1 MNESEEP
8 MKPSLPIAVVVND
21 SRTQLQVLA
30 GLVRKAGLEP
40 LVFSGAEAALA
51 TMDPQNPPSLIVTDV
66 HMPGIDGW
74 RFCRLLRSAD
84 HAAFNDVPILV
95 VSATFA
101 GDEPAR
107 IAADLGAEA
116 FLAFPAPESQF
127 VQQVRSILKGERST
141 NQPKV
146 LVVDDNEAFATLLQR
161 HFTQEGYRA
170 DVAFSMEAAASAFSQ
185 MAYDVAVVDVQLPDG
200 LGDVLLDQF
209 RSERP
214 ACVCIMITGHLQPE
228 ASLDWMKRGAAAYL
242 CKPFDP
248 RYLVELCSR
257 ARRERALM
265 RVPRLLEMRTREL
278 QASEERLASV
288 LKTQR
293 ELICRFKPDTR
304 LTYVNP
310 AFCRF
315 FGKPEEDHVGHSFFA
330 LVPHSYHAGIREVL
344 SKLALGNAEPT
355 FVHPVEREGL
365 PPAWVEWTCQALFA
379 REGSVLEYQFVGR
392 DISDRKRVEEALDR
406 RMMALIQPL
415 DNPQDLSV
423 EELFN
428 LDELQRLQDEF
439 SEATGVASVITRVD
453 GTPITRPSHFTRLCD
468 LIRATPAGRER
479 CFRSDAALGTD
490 CPDGPCV
497 QLCLSGGLWDAGAGI
512 TVGGKH
518 IANWL
523 IGQVRTE
530 TQTEEGIRAYARE
543 IGADEEAVAEAF
555 REVPMLSKSKFMK
568 IARMLHT
575 LAGQHSRFAYQN
587 MQQARSINDLKR
599 AEEQMLA
606 ANERLAT
613 VMDSMEAIVT
623 IADMP
628 SHELLFLNEYGR
640 RVCGDSVQQAV
651 WKEMQ
656 GLGDPEPVCPDSKLL
671 EEDGHPALPCQ
682 WEHQDVAKGRWYEIR
697 VCAIQWIDGRLVRMG
712 IATDITARKRSE
724 EEKAKLE
731 AKLLQSQKLETI
743 GQLAGGVAHDFNNM
757 LGVILGYTELALSQV
772 PPEASLHADLEEIH
786 KAAERSAVLTRQLL
800 GFARKQTIV
809 PKVLDL
815 NKTVDGLL
823 EMLRHLIGENIVVDW
838 RPGADLGPVKLDPS
852 QIEQILVN
860 LCVNSR
866 DAISGDGCIRLS
878 TEPVTLDKA
887 ACAGHEGAY
896 PGDYVKLGVG
906 DNGCGMDKE
915 MLKHIFEPFFTTKD
929 LSLGAGL
936 GLPTVHGIVHQNNG
950 FLEVVSEP
958 GRGTDV
964 WIYLPQHGPRTRA
977 KAENGD
983 GLDFAPVQ
991 ETVLLVE
998 DDASLL
1004 LMTKNMLTRRG
1015 YRVLPT
1021 GSPTEAVQLAAE
1033 HPGGIHM
1040 LMTDVIMPEMGGG
1053 DLARKIREIQPGL
1066 KCLFMSGHTEE
1077 TLAQRG
1083 VLVPGSHF
1091 IQKPFSMKELVNRV
1105 VETLSDP
1112 VTE

>member
-1 MNESEEP
+1 
-8 MKPSLPIAVVVND
+8 MKSSSPVAVVVND
-21 SRTQLQVLA
+21 NRTQLQILA

-40 LVFSGAEAALA
+40 FVFSGAEAALA
-51 TMDPQNPPSLIVTDV
+51 SMDPQCPPALIVTDV

-84 HAAFNDVPILV
+84 YSAFNDVPILV

-107 IAADLGAEA
+107 IAGDLGAEA
-116 FLAFPAPESQF
+116 FLAFPMPTDQF
-127 VQQVRSILKGERST
+127 VHQVRSILKGERST
-141 NQPKV
+141 NPPRV
-146 LVVDDNEAFATLLQR
+146 LIVDDNEPFASLLQR
-161 HFTQEGYRA
+161 IFAAEGYRA
-170 DVAFSMEAAASAFSQ
+170 DVALTVAAAAASFSQ
-185 MAYDVAVVDVQLPDG
+185 AAYDVAVMDYQLPDG
-200 LGDVLLDQF
+200 QGDTLLDQF
-209 RSERP
+209 RAERP
-214 ACVCIMITGHLQPE
+214 ACVCIMITGNLQPE
-228 ASLDWMKRGAAAYL
+228 SSLDWMKRGAAAYL

-248 RYLVELCSR
+248 LYLVELCSR

-304 LTYVNP
+304 LTFVNP

-315 FGKPEEDHVGHSFFA
+315 FGKTEEEQVGLSF
-330 LVPHSYHAGIREVL
+330 LEWVPSAYRAGIREVL
-344 SKLALGNAEPT
+344 SKLATSNAEPT
-355 FVHPVEREGL
+355 VAHPVERPDL
-365 PPAWVEWTCQALFA
+365 PQAWVEWTCQAIYGN
-379 REGSVLEYQFVGR
+379 EGSVLEYQFVGR
-392 DISDRKRVEEALDR
+392 DITDRKRVEEALDR

-415 DNPQDLSV
+415 DNPQDISM

-439 SEATGVASVITRVD
+439 AEAMGVASLITRID
-453 GTPITRPSHFTRLCD
+453 GTPITRPSRFTRLCD
-468 LIRATPAGRER
+468 LIRATPAGREA
-479 CFRSDAALGTD
+479 CFRSDAALGEK
-490 CPDGPCV
+490 CSAGPCA
-497 QLCLSGGLWDAGAGI
+497 QPCLSGGLWDAAAGI

-523 IGQVRTE
+523 IGQVRTAN
-530 TQTEEGIRAYARE
+530 QTESGIRAYARE
-543 IGADEEAVAEAF
+543 IGADEETVAQAF
-555 REVPMLSKSKFMK
+555 REVPILSRAQFEK
-568 IARMLHT
+568 IAKMLNT
-575 LAGQHSRFAYQN
+575 LACQHSHFAYQN

-628 SHELLFLNEYGR
+628 GHELLFLNEYGR

-651 WKEMQ
+651 WKEFQ
-656 GLGDPEPVCPDSKLL
+656 GLGEDSEAVCPDSKLV
-671 EEDGHPALPCQ
+671 EEDGHPAPPSQ
-682 WEHQDVAKGRWYEIR
+682 WEYHAEAKGRWYEIR
-697 VCAIQWIDGRLVRMG
+697 VCSIEWIDGRLVRMG
-712 IATDITARKRSE
+712 IATDITDRKRSE

-772 PPEASLHADLEEIH
+772 SPEASLHADLEEIH

-815 NKTVDGLL
+815 NTAVESLL
-823 EMLRHLIGENIVVDW
+823 DMLKHLIGENVVLDW
-838 RPGADLGPVKLDPS
+838 QPGADLGPVKLDPS

-878 TEPVTLDKA
+878 TAPVSLDKA

-906 DNGCGMDKE
+906 DNGCGMNKE
-915 MLKHIFEPFFTTKD
+915 MMKHIFEPFFTTKD

-964 WIYLPQHGPRTRA
+964 WMYLPQHGPKIPA
-977 KAENGD
+977 KVENSD
-983 GLDFAPVQ
+983 GLDFAPIQ

-1004 LMTKNMLTRRG
+1004 VMTKNMLTRRG

-1021 GSPTEAVQLAAE
+1021 GSPTEAIQLVLQ
-1033 HPGGIHM
+1033 HTGGINM

-1053 DLARKIREIQPGL
+1053 DLARKIREIQPGI
-1066 KCLFMSGHTEE
+1066 KCLFMSGHTDE

-1083 VLVPGSHF
+1083 VLLPGSHF

-1105 VETLSDP
+1105 IETLSDP
-1112 VTE
+1112 SCE

>member
-1 MNESEEP
+1 
-8 MKPSLPIAVVVND
+8 MKSSSPVAVVVND
-21 SRTQLQVLA
+21 NRTQLQVLA

-40 LVFSGAEAALA
+40 FVFSGAEAALGS
-51 TMDPQNPPSLIVTDV
+51 MDPQNPPSLIVTDV

-74 RFCRLLRSAD
+74 RFCRLVRSAD
-84 HAAFNDVPILV
+84 YAAFNDVPILV

-107 IAADLGAEA
+107 IASDLGAEA
-116 FLAFPAPESQF
+116 FLAFPASETQF
-127 VQQVRSILKGERST
+127 IQQVRSVLKGERLA
-141 NQPKV
+141 QPPKV
-146 LVVDDNEAFATLLQR
+146 LIVDDNEMFVPLLQR
-161 HFTQEGYRA
+161 NFVAEGYRV
-170 DVAFSMEAAASAFSQ
+170 DVALTVADASVAFTRA
-185 MAYDVAVVDVQLPDG
+185 AYDVAVIDYQLPDG
-200 LGDVLLDQF
+200 TGDLLLDQF
-209 RSERP
+209 RAERP
-214 ACVCIMITGHLQPE
+214 ACVCIMITGNLQPE
-228 ASLDWMKRGAAAYL
+228 CSLDWMKRGAAAYL

-248 RYLVELCSR
+248 RYLVEMCSR

-304 LTYVNP
+304 LTFVNP

-315 FGKPEEDHVGHSFFA
+315 FGKSEEEQVGLSF
-330 LVPHSYHAGIREVL
+330 LEWVPSAYRAGVREVL
-344 SKLALGNAEPT
+344 SKLAVGNAEPN
-355 FVHPVEREGL
+355 FAHPVERPDL
-365 PPAWVEWTCQALFA
+365 PLAWVEWTCQALYA
-379 REGSVLEYQFVGR
+379 REGSVIEYQFVGR

-415 DNPQDLSV
+415 DNPQDLSM

-428 LDELQRLQDEF
+428 MDELQRLQDEF
-439 SEATGVASVITRVD
+439 AEATGVASVITRVD
-453 GTPITRPSHFTRLCD
+453 GTPITRPSRFTRLCD
-468 LIRATPAGRER
+468 LIRATPAGQQN
-479 CFRSDAALGTD
+479 CFCSDATIGTN
-490 CPDGPCV
+490 CEEGPCL
-497 QLCLSGGLWDAGAGI
+497 QRCRSGGLWDAGAGI

-530 TQTEEGIRAYARE
+530 TQTESEIRAYARE
-543 IGADEEAVAEAF
+543 IGADEEEVAKAF
-555 REVPMLSKSKFMK
+555 HDVPIMSKAQFEK
-568 IARMLHT
+568 IARMLFT
-575 LAGQHSRFAYQN
+575 LACQHSHFAYQN

-606 ANERLAT
+606 SNERLAT

-628 SHELLFLNEYGR
+628 DHELLFLNEYGR

-651 WKEMQ
+651 WKELQ
-656 GLGDPEPVCPDSKLL
+656 GLGDPNPVCSDAKLL
-671 EEDGHPALPCQ
+671 EDGGRPAPPSQ
-682 WEHQDVAKGRWYEIR
+682 WEHHDEAKGRWYEIR
-697 VCAIQWIDGRLVRMG
+697 VCAIEWIDGRLVRMG
-712 IATDITARKRSE
+712 IATDITDRKRSE

-815 NKTVDGLL
+815 NKTVEGLL
-823 EMLRHLIGENIVVDW
+823 DMLRHLIGENIVADW
-838 RPGADLGPVKLDPS
+838 QPGADLGPVKLDPS

-866 DAISGDGCIRLS
+866 DAISGDGSIRIS
-878 TEPVTLDKA
+878 TTPVSLDKA

-896 PGDYVKLGVG
+896 PGNYVKLGVG
-906 DNGCGMDKE
+906 DNGCGMNKE

-964 WIYLPQHGPRTRA
+964 WIYLPQHGPKIRA

-998 DDASLL
+998 DDQSLL

-1021 GSPTEAVQLAAE
+1021 GSPTEAIQLAVDHTGE
-1033 HPGGIHM
+1033 INM

-1053 DLARKIREIQPGL
+1053 DLAKKIREIQPGL
-1066 KCLFMSGHTEE
+1066 KCLFMSGHTDE

-1083 VLVPGSHF
+1083 VLLPGSHF

-1105 VETLSDP
+1105 IETLSDP
-1112 VTE
+1112 ICE

>member
-8 MKPSLPIAVVVND
+8 MKSSSPVAVVVND
-21 SRTQLQVLA
+21 SRTQLQILA

-40 LVFSGAEAALA
+40 FVYSGAEVALA
-51 TMDPQNPPSLIVTDV
+51 SMDPQFPPALIVTDV
-66 HMPGIDGW
+66 HMSGIDGW

-84 HAAFNDVPILV
+84 YAAFNEVPILV

-116 FLAFPAPESQF
+116 FLAFPMPADQF
-127 VQQVRSILKGERST
+127 VHQVRSILHGDRSA

-146 LVVDDNEAFATLLQR
+146 LIVDDNEAFATLLQR
-161 HFTQEGYRA
+161 HFVTEGYRA
-170 DVAFSMEAAASAFSQ
+170 DVALTVATAADAFFRT
-185 MAYDVAVVDVQLPDG
+185 AYDVAVMDFQLPDG
-200 LGDVLLDQF
+200 TGDTLLDQF
-209 RSERP
+209 RAERP
-214 ACVCIMITGHLQPE
+214 GCVCLMITGNLQPE
-228 ASLDWMKRGAAAYL
+228 SSLDWMKRGAAAYL

-304 LTYVNP
+304 LTFVNP
-310 AFCRF
+310 AFCQF
-315 FGKPEEDHVGHSFFA
+315 FGKTEEEQVGLSF
-330 LVPHSYHAGIREVL
+330 LEWVPVAYRAGIREVL
-344 SKLALGNAEPT
+344 SKLAGGRAEPT
-355 FVHPVEREGL
+355 VAHPVERPDL
-365 PPAWVEWTCQALFA
+365 PLAWVEWTCQAIFA
-379 REGSVLEYQFVGR
+379 NEGSVLEYQFVGR

-415 DNPQDLSV
+415 DNPQDISM

-439 SEATGVASVITRVD
+439 AEAMGVASLITRTD
-453 GTPITRPSHFTRLCD
+453 GTPITRPSCFTRLCD
-468 LIRATPAGRER
+468 LIRATPAGRTA
-479 CFRSDAALGTD
+479 CFRSDATLGEG
-490 CPDGPCV
+490 CANGPCL
-497 QLCLSGGLWDAGAGI
+497 QPCLSGGLWDAAAGI

-523 IGQVRTE
+523 IGQVRTD

-543 IGADEEAVAEAF
+543 IGADEEAVARAF
-555 REVPMLSKSKFMK
+555 REVPMMSKTQFVK
-568 IARMLHT
+568 IARLLDT
-575 LAGQHSRFAYQN
+575 LAGQHSHFAYQN

-623 IADMP
+623 IADME

-651 WKEMQ
+651 WKEFQ
-656 GLGDPEPVCPDSKLL
+656 GLGDPEPVCLDSKLL
-671 EEDGHPALPCQ
+671 EEDGHPAPPSQ
-682 WEHQDVAKGRWYEIR
+682 WEHHAEAKGRWYEIR
-697 VCAIQWIDGRLVRMG
+697 VCAIEWIDGRLVRMG
-712 IATDITARKRSE
+712 IATDITDRKRSE

-772 PPEASLHADLEEIH
+772 PPEVSLHADLEEIH

-815 NKTVDGLL
+815 NTSVESLL
-823 EMLRHLIGENIVVDW
+823 DMLRHLLGENVVLDW
-838 RPGADLGPVKLDPS
+838 QPGADLGPVKLDPS

-878 TEPVTLDKA
+878 TTPVTLDKA

-950 FLEVVSEP
+950 FVEVVSEP

-964 WIYLPQHGPRTRA
+964 WIYLPQHGPKIRA
-977 KAENGD
+977 KVESSD
-983 GLDFAPVQ
+983 GLDFAPIQ

-1004 LMTKNMLTRRG
+1004 LMTQNMLTRRG

-1021 GSPTEAVQLAAE
+1021 GSPTEAIQLAVD
-1033 HPGGIHM
+1033 HPGEIHM

-1053 DLARKIREIQPGL
+1053 DLARKIREIQPGI
-1066 KCLFMSGHTEE
+1066 KCLFMSGHTDE
-1077 TLAQRG
+1077 TLVQRG
-1083 VLVPGSHF
+1083 VFVPGSHF

-1105 VETLSDP
+1105 IETMNDP
-1112 VTE
+1112 VCE